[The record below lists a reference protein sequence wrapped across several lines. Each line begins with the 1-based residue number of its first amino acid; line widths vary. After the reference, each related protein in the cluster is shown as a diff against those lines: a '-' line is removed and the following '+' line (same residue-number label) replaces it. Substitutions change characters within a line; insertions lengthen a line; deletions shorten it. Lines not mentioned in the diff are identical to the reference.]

1 MTEKRC
7 GLCRHWTRS
16 KLQPDIG
23 SCAADPDWR
32 RLITGYNC
40 GTVCPRFEPRLTEAD
55 IRERWPELWVAV
67 EGWQRASERRTCIF
81 TLGDGREI
89 SGKELTSRARA
100 QLLEALGVEEE

>member
-55 IRERWPELWVAV
+55 IRERWPELWSAV
-67 EGWQRASERRTCIF
+67 TAPPPESIRDTDHPWGAECRR
-81 TLGDGREI
+81 
-89 SGKELTSRARA
+89 RARA